1 MQRLSSA
8 PFNADS
14 GIDQILRQP
23 LAPLLLPEQQALEPA
38 QISDRPRL
46 ETLFYRGSINDYVA
60 AQLRPDLM
68 GSEILAPAQ
77 FRAAL
82 TETRANLS
90 RIAKA
95 NRRSAK
101 KMGRLMRALQEECAL
116 FELLQM
122 YWSALL
128 QG

>member
-1 MQRLSSA
+1 MQRLSSV
-8 PFNADS
+8 PFNAAS

-46 ETLFYRGSINDYVA
+46 ESLFYRGSINDFVA
-60 AQLRPDLM
+60 AKLRPDLI

-77 FRAAL
+77 FRSAL

-90 RIAKA
+90 RIARA
-95 NRRSAK
+95 NQGSAK
-101 KMGRLMRALQEECAL
+101 KLGRLTRLLEEDSAL
-116 FELLQM
+116 FDLLQM